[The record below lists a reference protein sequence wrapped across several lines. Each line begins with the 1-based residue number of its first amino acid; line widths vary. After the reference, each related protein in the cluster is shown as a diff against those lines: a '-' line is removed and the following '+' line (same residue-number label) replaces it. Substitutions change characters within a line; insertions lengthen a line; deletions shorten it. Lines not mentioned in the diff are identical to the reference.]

1 MRIDAH
7 HHLWNYDPVEY
18 DWIDDSMAVIAKD
31 FTPEALVAT
40 LKANDIDA
48 AITVQARQTIEETQW
63 LLSLADRT
71 PEMIGVVGWIDL
83 RADDIATQVAEFKEH
98 PKLVG
103 FRHVIQGESDPGFMA
118 NPSFIHGL
126 QCLAD
131 NNLCYDLLIFAHQL
145 PASIEMLKA
154 VPNLRVVVD
163 HIAKPDIKGGTDF
176 DTWAANMHEIA
187 ALPGVHCKVSGM
199 ITEADWANW
208 SEQELARYLD
218 VIFDAFSWER
228 IMFGSDWPVCL
239 VAGEYS
245 AVKGIISN
253 YINTLSPEQQAA
265 VMGGNAKQFY
275 QIK

>member
-1 MRIDAH
+1 MPT
-7 HHLWNYDPVEY
+7 NY
-18 DWIDDSMAVIAKD
+18 
-31 FTPEALVAT
+31 
-40 LKANDIDA
+40 
-48 AITVQARQTIEETQW
+48 Q
-63 LLSLADRT
+63 
-71 PEMIGVVGWIDL
+71 
-83 RADDIATQVAEFKEH
+83 
-98 PKLVG
+98 
-103 FRHVIQGESDPGFMA
+103 
-118 NPSFIHGL
+118 
-126 QCLAD
+126 
-131 NNLCYDLLIFAHQL
+131 HQL
-145 PASIEMLKA
+145 KCLKA

-176 DTWAANMHEIA
+176 DVWASNMRHIA
-187 ALPGVHCKVSGM
+187 ALPFHCKVSGM

-245 AVKGIISN
+245 AVKAIISN